1 MISFDPSRQDFS
13 PYGFTCVRWG
23 ASRMQRPDH
32 HHEIEL
38 NFLPKGWVLYQIG
51 GRQVRVPAGRLT
63 AFWAAIPH
71 QILDYGDVQEYF
83 VATIPLAWFLQCRL
97 PDRLVLPLLRGEV
110 VIEPAGQHAALDVAL
125 FARWVADLDR
135 RSEETSRA
143 VMLEIE
149 ARLLRLARALPRL
162 LQGQG
167 RSRRAALAGG
177 ALSHAE
183 RLACFV
189 AQHYREKLRAED
201 IGKAVGLHPNYAMN
215 LFQKTFG
222 ATLVEHLTH
231 HRIAHAQRLLAT
243 TGEKIID
250 VAHNSGFASL
260 SRFNEA
266 FRRAC
271 GCSPSAYRARQLAVD

>member
-23 ASRMQRPDH
+23 ASKMQRPDH

-38 NFLPKGWVLYQIG
+38 NLLPKGWVLYQIG
-51 GRQVRVPAGRLT
+51 GRQVRVTAGRLT

-71 QILDYGDVQEYF
+71 QIVDFGGVPEYF

-97 PDRLVLPLLRGEV
+97 PDRLVLPLLRGAV
-110 VIEPAGQHAALDVAL
+110 VSEPEGMHAALDAAL
-125 FARWVADLDR
+125 FARWVEDLDR

-143 VMLEIE
+143 AMLEIE
-149 ARLLRLARALPRL
+149 ARLL
-162 LQGQG
+162 
-167 RSRRAALAGG
+167 
-177 ALSHAE
+177 

-222 ATLVEHLTH
+222 ATLGEHLTH

-243 TGEKIID
+243 SDEKIIE
-250 VAHNSGFASL
+250 VAHSSGFASL
-260 SRFNEA
+260 SRFNQA

-271 GCSPSAYRARQLAVD
+271 GCSPSAFRARHRAAD

>member
-23 ASRMQRPDH
+23 ASKMQRPDH

-51 GRQVRVPAGRLT
+51 GRQVRVTAGRLT

-71 QILDYGDVQEYF
+71 QIVDFGGVPEYF

-110 VIEPAGQHAALDVAL
+110 VSEPEGMHAALDAAL
-125 FARWVADLDR
+125 FARWVEDLDR

-143 VMLEIE
+143 AMLEIE

-162 LQGQG
+162 PQSSG
-167 RSRRAALAGG
+167 RARPGLATG

-222 ATLVEHLTH
+222 ATLGEHLTH

-243 TGEKIID
+243 SDEKIIE
-250 VAHNSGFASL
+250 VAHSSGFASL
-260 SRFNEA
+260 SRFNQA

-271 GCSPSAYRARQLAVD
+271 GCSPSAFRARHRAAD